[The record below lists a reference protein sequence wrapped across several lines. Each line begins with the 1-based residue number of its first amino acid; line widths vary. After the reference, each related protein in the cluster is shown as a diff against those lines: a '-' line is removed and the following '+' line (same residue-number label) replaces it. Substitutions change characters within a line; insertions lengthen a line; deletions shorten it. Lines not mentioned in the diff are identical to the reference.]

1 MPHLLF
7 QRAVTTIFTVITLGY
22 AGVSGAHDAG
32 ATMDPNGTTAAFT
45 GYALVTCFDDGNG
58 PADYLVAS
66 VKDTS
71 PPQDKLKLLVNLQ
84 IIKGN
89 HAINTTDTVS
99 GDGNFSPEVKV
110 HGGNGVY
117 LLLVNKTNA
126 GARSFLVSYHCM
138 TASNAHTGTDI
149 TVQQFE

>member
-1 MPHLLF
+1 MFHISLKKTL
-7 QRAVTTIFTVITLGY
+7 VCMVSTMMLGY
-22 AGVSGAHDAG
+22 AGLGSAHDAG
-32 ATMDPNGTTAAFT
+32 ATMDPSGTVAAFT

-66 VKDTS
+66 VRDLSS
-71 PPQDKLKLLVNLQ
+71 PEDKLLVNLQ

-89 HAINTTDTVS
+89 RAINTTDPVS
-99 GDGNFSPEVKV
+99 GDADYSPEVKV

-117 LLLVNKTNA
+117 LLLVNKTKA
-126 GARSFLVSYHCM
+126 GVRSFAVSYHCM